1 MDAPTEEAVVF
12 LPMERVIY
20 GGRKA
25 AKRTLL
31 GDLYVDEI
39 QLAAPFSPPPP
50 QDEDIPARKKRR
62 LDPSAAAATSGV
74 IDLYS
79 HSDDEKPKAKED
91 SSSTDAAV
99 GTYAISS
106 FLGKTFTPN
115 FTTTAKAAAKTHLH
129 LMLQWF

>member
-1 MDAPTEEAVVF
+1 V
-12 LPMERVIY
+12 
-20 GGRKA
+20 
-25 AKRTLL
+25 
-31 GDLYVDEI
+31 
-39 QLAAPFSPPPP
+39 PFSPPHPN
-50 QDEDIPARKKRR
+50 EDIPPTKRRR
-62 LDPSAAAATSGV
+62 LDPIIKCIADATNGV
-74 IDLYS
+74 VYIDLG
-79 HSDDEKPKAKED
+79 SDTEDIDEKPKAKED